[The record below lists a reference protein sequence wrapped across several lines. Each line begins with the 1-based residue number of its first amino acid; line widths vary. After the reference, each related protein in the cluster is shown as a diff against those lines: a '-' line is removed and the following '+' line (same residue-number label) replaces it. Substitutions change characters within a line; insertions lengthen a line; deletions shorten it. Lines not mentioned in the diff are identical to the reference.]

1 MLGCPVCNDKP
12 KQKSGYAFHAHKPLG
27 GEKFKGYGCG
37 HEFSLFEALRSDC
50 RGFFG
55 IIGVYAPWQWHDDM
69 TITVGKL
76 ETLPVPVEEGIELF
90 AGFLTPSALK
100 DGTGVH
106 YIPKFL
112 NLTGPKILFSTV
124 GVLTATAAEL
134 GTEMPLGAMVF
145 GYPAAGAEPW
155 KKILY
160 EGLTDFSEQRAQPAL
175 FKLAQ
180 SLELYCDRLIYV
192 YLTKKLVKEALT
204 EQLFKSGRNW
214 AARRDRILS
223 IAPDYIG
230 GTELEGFKKSM
241 SGFYE
246 KIRPLRNSY
255 AHEGLGEIK
264 MDIVKE
270 AYELSFP
277 ILWGLERMRQALA

>member
-1 MLGCPVCNDKP
+1 M
-12 KQKSGYAFHAHKPLG
+12 
-27 GEKFKGYGCG
+27 
-37 HEFSLFEALRSDC
+37 
-50 RGFFG
+50 
-55 IIGVYAPWQWHDDM
+55 
-69 TITVGKL
+69 
-76 ETLPVPVEEGIELF
+76 
-90 AGFLTPSALK
+90 
-100 DGTGVH
+100 
-106 YIPKFL
+106 
-112 NLTGPKILFSTV
+112 
-124 GVLTATAAEL
+124 
-134 GTEMPLGAMVF
+134 
-145 GYPAAGAEPW
+145 
-155 KKILY
+155 
-160 EGLTDFSEQRAQPAL
+160 TDFSEQRAQPAL

-264 MDIVKE
+264 MDIMKE